1 MQAPVL
7 RVHRAER
14 FRERLLGLL
23 ARPRLGPG
31 EALALAPCAA
41 VHTCFMRYAIDL
53 LYLDAQ
59 DRVIKRVDALPP
71 WRASACPGARCTLEL
86 AAGEAGRLGLKPG
99 SQIDWRSKRHHESH
113 DSSNSGTST

>member
-1 MQAPVL
+1 
-7 RVHRAER
+7 
-14 FRERLLGLL
+14 
-23 ARPRLGPG
+23 
-31 EALALAPCAA
+31 
-41 VHTCFMRYAIDL
+41 MRYAIDL

-99 SQIDWRSKRHHESH
+99 SQIDWRSERHHESH
-113 DSSNSGTST
+113 DSSHSGTST